1 MTQFLGVLAIFALL
15 VISVYSIAKPAW
27 AFALI
32 NLMFP
37 FKQVLQGYFPA
48 LVVYGPQMSAA
59 IAAIGAMAVLY
70 KASKKELS
78 IKSVFHPV
86 TWATLALYAMVTF
99 GLLYTP
105 SPETAKRM
113 YFDAIPYLVV
123 FLCIYPFLLS
133 SLDELRQGLFLTV
146 LLGAIVTLLFL
157 FNPSAEWSG
166 GRFIIN
172 LGKTYGVTDFTSNP
186 LALADTGG
194 MMMICAAFMNFR
206 DKGRL
211 GFVFTI
217 AGLVLGLALTVVS
230 GSRGQ
235 IIFAV
240 IIAVTMYPIA
250 RQVKNANQFIGVAA
264 GVGFLMLL
272 IYLTFTFA
280 LSEEATR
287 RWSGNLV
294 GEATEDRGKR
304 LSMAVSVFL
313 SDPAAWVVGKGS
325 NSFPFFTGSLI
336 DYPHNIVAE
345 IMLDYGIFGLTLF
358 GITVYYTFVYGRD
371 MIRVWGNDPVARG
384 TVAAWIGTCM
394 FAFMTSLK
402 QGSIIGQPTPF
413 YYWIILGKIF
423 FDEQARARQREFERE
438 LAGGEPLP
446 VASDLPDLPLADDG
460 YTQADAQYGQ

>member
-1 MTQFLGVLAIFALL
+1 
-15 VISVYSIAKPAW
+15 
-27 AFALI
+27 
-32 NLMFP
+32 
-37 FKQVLQGYFPA
+37 
-48 LVVYGPQMSAA
+48 
-59 IAAIGAMAVLY
+59 
-70 KASKKELS
+70 
-78 IKSVFHPV
+78 
-86 TWATLALYAMVTF
+86 
-99 GLLYTP
+99 
-105 SPETAKRM
+105 
-113 YFDAIPYLVV
+113 
-123 FLCIYPFLLS
+123 
-133 SLDELRQGLFLTV
+133 V

-157 FNPSAEWSG
+157 FNPSAEWQG

-272 IYLTFTFA
+272 IYLTFNFA

-304 LSMAVSVFL
+304 LSMAISVFL

-358 GITVYYTFVYGRD
+358 GITLYYTFCYGRD
-371 MIRVWGNDPVARG
+371 MIRIWGNDPVARG

>member
-1 MTQFLGVLAIFALL
+1 MTQLLGVLAIFALL
-15 VISVYSIAKPAW
+15 VISVYSIARPAW

-59 IAAIGAMAVLY
+59 IAAVGAMAVLY
-70 KASKKELS
+70 KSTRKELA
-78 IKSVFHPV
+78 IKTAFNPIM
-86 TWATLALYAMVTF
+86 WATIALYAMVTF
-99 GLLYTP
+99 GLIYTP

-123 FLCIYPFLLS
+123 FLGVYPFLLS

-157 FNPSAEWSG
+157 FNPSAEWQG

-217 AGLVLGLALTVVS
+217 AGLVLGLALAVVS

-240 IIAVTMYPIA
+240 FIAVTMYPLA
-250 RQVKNANQFIGVAA
+250 RQVKNASQFLAVAA

-272 IYLTFTFA
+272 MYLTFTFA

-304 LSMAVSVFL
+304 LTKALEIFL
-313 SDPAAWVVGKGS
+313 GDPAAWIVGKGS
-325 NSFPFFTGSLI
+325 NSFPFYTGSLV
-336 DYPHNIVAE
+336 DYPHNVVAE
-345 IMLDYGIFGLTLF
+345 ILLDYGIFGFTF
-358 GITVYYTFVYGRD
+358 FCIAFYYTYRYGRD
-371 MIRVWGNDPVARG
+371 MIRIWGDDPVARG
-384 TVAAWIGTCM
+384 TVAAWVGTCV
-394 FAFMTSLK
+394 FAMMTALK

-413 YYWIILGKIF
+413 YYWIILGKILH
-423 FDEQARARQREFERE
+423 DEQSRARQREFERE
-438 LAGGEPLP
+438 LAGEPLP
-446 VASDLPDLPLADDG
+446 VATDLPEVALADDG
-460 YTQADAQYGQ
+460 YTQSDAQYGQ

>member
-1 MTQFLGVLAIFALL
+1 MSQFIGVLAIFALL
-15 VISVYSIAKPAW
+15 VVSVYSIARPPW

-48 LVVYGPQMSAA
+48 LVVYGPHLSAA
-59 IAAIGAMAVLY
+59 IAGIGALAVVY
-70 KASKKELS
+70 KSSRKQLTVKT
-78 IKSVFHPV
+78 VFHPI
-86 TWATLALYAMVTF
+86 TWATIGLYAMVTF

-105 SPETAKRM
+105 SPDTAMKM
-113 YFDAIPYLVV
+113 YIDAIPYMVV
-123 FLCIYPFLLS
+123 FLFIYPFLLS

-146 LLGAIVTLLFL
+146 IIGALVTVMFL
-157 FNPSAEWSG
+157 FNPSAEWAG

-240 IIAVTMYPIA
+240 IVAVTMYPVA

-264 GVGFLMLL
+264 GIGFMLLL
-272 IYLTFTFA
+272 IYATFA
-280 LSEEATR
+280 FAMNEEAQR
-287 RWSGNLV
+287 RWTGGLV
-294 GEATEDRGKR
+294 GEAADDRGRR
-304 LSMAVSVFL
+304 LSRALEIFL
-313 SDPAAWVVGKGS
+313 GDPSAWVIGKGS
-325 NSFPFFTGSLI
+325 NSFPFYTGSLI

-345 IMLDYGIFGLTLF
+345 VMLDYGIFGLTLL
-358 GITVYYTFVYGRD
+358 GIAMYYTFRYSRD
-371 MIRVWGNDPVARG
+371 MIRIWGSDPVARG
-384 TVAAWIGTCM
+384 TVAAWLGTSM

-413 YYWIILGKIF
+413 YYWIIVGKIL
-423 FDEQARARQREFERE
+423 FDEFARARQRELERE
-438 LAGGEPLP
+438 LSGEVLP
-446 VASDLPDLPLADDG
+446 VADDVPEVALSDG
-460 YTQADAQYGQ
+460 YTQSDAQYGS

>member
-1 MTQFLGVLAIFALL
+1 MTQLLGVLAIFALL
-15 VISVYSIAKPAW
+15 VISVYSIARPAW

-48 LVVYGPQMSAA
+48 LVVYGPHLSAA

-70 KASKKELS
+70 KSTRKDLS
-78 IKSVFHPV
+78 IKTAFNPIM
-86 TWATLALYAMVTF
+86 WATIGLYAMVTF
-99 GLLYTP
+99 GLIYTP
-105 SPETAKRM
+105 SPDTAKRM

-123 FLCIYPFLLS
+123 FLCVYPFLLS

-217 AGLVLGLALTVVS
+217 AGLVLGLALAVVS

-240 IIAVTMYPIA
+240 FIAVTMYPIA
-250 RQVKNANQFIGVAA
+250 RQVKNAGQFMGVAA
-264 GVGFLMLL
+264 GIGFLMLL
-272 IYLTFTFA
+272 MYLTFTFA

-304 LSMAVSVFL
+304 LSMALEIFL
-313 SDPAAWVVGKGS
+313 SDPASWIVGKGS
-325 NSFPFFTGSLI
+325 NSFPFYTGSLV

-345 IMLDYGIFGLTLF
+345 ILLDYGIFGFTLF
-358 GITVYYTFVYGRD
+358 SIAFYYTYRYGRD
-371 MIRVWGNDPVARG
+371 MIRIWGDDPVARG
-384 TVAAWIGTCM
+384 TVAAWVGTCV
-394 FAFMTSLK
+394 FAMMTALK

-413 YYWIILGKIF
+413 YYWIILGKIL
-423 FDEQARARQREFERE
+423 FDEQARARQRAFERE
-438 LAGGEPLP
+438 LAGEPLP
-446 VASDLPDLPLADDG
+446 VATEVPEIELADG
-460 YTQADAQYGQ
+460 YTQPDAQYGQ